1 MLFIQAPCGQNKH
14 YPSESYPPSTR
25 IIAIKA
31 SQRVK
36 FCPLFGISYR
46 ANNYERMRVG
56 MLKKEQKVRPII
68 RKVTRSPRSSCD
80 CTITS
85 LYGPIH
91 WGGDRTHYTRV
102 EPSRFPPRVGWPIV
116 RSPTTLTSAVLPAL
130 SARWRAGRNSSGRST
145 CSP

>member
-68 RKVTRSPRSSCD
+68 RKVTRSPPLLLRLHRNVALR
-80 CTITS
+80 TNS
-85 LYGPIH
+85 LGWRRGAVSPENS
-91 WGGDRTHYTRV
+91 TRFTP
-102 EPSRFPPRVGWPIV
+102 E
-116 RSPTTLTSAVLPAL
+116 
-130 SARWRAGRNSSGRST
+130 
-145 CSP
+145 